1 MTRAIWW
8 AAILAGVSYM
18 LPVLG
23 DWQGPWITT
32 WKGTSIGLL
41 ALWAALQARS
51 NDGWLIAAVLAVGA
65 TGDVLLNIYGLKVGA
80 IAFVIGHLLAIGL
93 YVRNRRP
100 APTVS
105 QRALASLL
113 PPAVVLIAW
122 AITAPHPD
130 WPIAATYVAIAAI
143 MAATAWLSR
152 FPRYRTGIGA
162 LLFVVS
168 DLAIF
173 AGQAELLPVE
183 LRRLSVWPLY
193 FGGQALIAWGVVRTL
208 TVDASVPSPTPQA

>member
-1 MTRAIWW
+1 MARAFWW

-18 LPVLG
+18 IPVLG
-23 DWQGPWITT
+23 DWHGPGVTA
-32 WKGTSIGLL
+32 WKGAGVALL
-41 ALWAALQARS
+41 AIWAAQQARS
-51 NDGWLIAAVLAVGA
+51 TDGWLIAAMLAAGA
-65 TGDVLLNIYGLKVGA
+65 TGDVLLDIFGLKVGA
-80 IAFVIGHLLAIGL
+80 IAFVIGHLLATGL
-93 YVRNRRP
+93 YIRNRRP
-100 APTVS
+100 APTAS
-105 QRALASLL
+105 QRVLAWLL

-130 WPIAATYVAIAAI
+130 WPIAAAYVAIAAI

-208 TVDASVPSPTPQA
+208 TADASVPSPTPQA

>member
-8 AAILAGVSYM
+8 AAIIAGISYM
-18 LPVLG
+18 MPVLG
-23 DWQGPWITT
+23 DWQGPWVTA
-32 WKGTSIGLL
+32 WKGASIGLL

-80 IAFVIGHLLAIGL
+80 IAFVIAHMLAIAL
-93 YVRNRRP
+93 YLRNRRSV
-100 APTVS
+100 PTAS
-105 QRALASLL
+105 QRALAWLL
-113 PPAVVLIAW
+113 PPAVVLITW
-122 AITAPHPD
+122 AIAAPHPD
-130 WPIAATYVAIAAI
+130 WPIAAAYVAIAAV
-143 MAATAWLSR
+143 MASTAWLSR

-162 LLFVVS
+162 LLFVAS

-183 LRRLSVWPLY
+183 LRRLAVWPLY

-208 TVDASVPSPTPQA
+208 TADASSPATSPRI

>member
-8 AAILAGVSYM
+8 AAIVAGVSYM

-23 DWQGPWITT
+23 DWQGPWVTA

-41 ALWAALQARS
+41 ALWAAMQARS
-51 NDGWLIAAVLAVGA
+51 NDGWLIATVLAAGA

-80 IAFVIGHLLAIGL
+80 IAFVIGHLLAIAL
-93 YVRNRRP
+93 YIRNTRP
-100 APTVS
+100 APTAS
-105 QRALASLL
+105 QRALAWLL
-113 PPAVVLIAW
+113 PPSVVLSAW

-130 WPIAATYVAIAAI
+130 WPIAVAYVAIAAI

-208 TVDASVPSPTPQA
+208 TADASIPSPTPQA